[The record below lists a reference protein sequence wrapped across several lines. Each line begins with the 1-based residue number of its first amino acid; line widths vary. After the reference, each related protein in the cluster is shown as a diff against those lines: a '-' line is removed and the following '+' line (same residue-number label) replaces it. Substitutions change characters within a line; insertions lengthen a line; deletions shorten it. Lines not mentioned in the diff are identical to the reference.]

1 MSSSFDSVLARIFNM
16 SVSAKQDPCAMS
28 GTQEPCPC
36 PKGGHVYPM
45 EYEEITVNR
54 AGNMYLTRA
63 DNHLYRLNSKRFV
76 YCYHLKLT
84 RHAQV

>member
-1 MSSSFDSVLARIFNM
+1 MFNM
-16 SVSAKQDPCAMS
+16 SKSAKQEPCAMS
-28 GTQEPCPC
+28 GTQQPCPC
-36 PKGGHVYPM
+36 PKGGHVDPM
-45 EYEEITVNR
+45 EYEEITVNTKLNR
-54 AGNMYLTRA
+54 TGNMLLTRA